1 MSFQV
6 PYAHFEDVA
15 AAAAPPPPPA
25 AASYDD
31 ELLEELE
38 EKGRGAVAV
47 ANQRKEFME
56 LMKSPKLSQQEI
68 NLIMRIREETQR
80 TPQMPPL
87 MTPQMMALLLGRSG
101 LAHKI
106 MVALGINDSALQGMS
121 HLRGNSALPV
131 TTKIANKIERQV
143 NGRKLQDMIDNALT
157 LYDLRDYYRERHHRG
172 YRAEQDGLPVVPPLQ
187 LPELSCLPGTKNNL
201 KNLLEEKN
209 VEIYKLERIY
219 SASTARSNIQMA
231 NEFDDGADFGQGGSR
246 RSLRDTLRDAEQ
258 YSRQDLIVLNEQRQ
272 EIRSRIEQLNGRCTI
287 LGGKT
292 KSKYTKS
299 KYTKS
304 KYTKSKHTKSK
315 YTKSK
320 KSKRRN

>member
-1 MSFQV
+1 MSSQV
-6 PYAHFEDVA
+6 PYAHFEDVTT
-15 AAAAPPPPPA
+15 AAAPPPA
-25 AASYDD
+25 AAAAYDD
-31 ELLEELE
+31 DEFLEEE
-38 EKGRGAVAV
+38 EELQEEGTRALAV

-56 LMKSPKLSQQEI
+56 LMKSPKLSQREI
-68 NLIMRIREETQR
+68 YLIMRIREENQR

-87 MTPQMMALLLGRSG
+87 MTPQMMALLVGRSG

-121 HLRGNSALPV
+121 HLRGSSALPV
-131 TTKIANKIERQV
+131 TKKIVNKIERQV

-157 LYDLRDYYRERHHRG
+157 LYDLRDYSRERHMRG
-172 YRAEQDGLPVVPPLQ
+172 YQAEQDGLPVVPPLQ
-187 LPELSCLPGTKNNL
+187 LSEVSCLPGTKKNL
-201 KNLLEEKN
+201 KKLLEEKN

-219 SASTARSNIQMA
+219 SASTSQSNVQMA
-231 NEFDDGADFGQGGSR
+231 NEFDGGADFGQGGSR
-246 RSLRDTLRDAEQ
+246 SRLRDTLRDAEQ

-272 EIRSRIEQLNGRCTI
+272 EIRTRIEQLNGRCTI

-304 KYTKSKHTKSK
+304 KHTKSKHTKSK
-315 YTKSK
+315 HTKSK
-320 KSKRRN
+320 K